1 MRQLYVILKFYIKAN
16 TARLVLLH
24 ALKNF
29 TKIADII
36 TFLIQRYLLLRRTF
50 KTHDSN
56 IDSNNVDDNNRR
68 NKIFSDM
75 PNCKFKLKPQ

>member
-36 TFLIQRYLLLRRTF
+36 TFLIQRYLLLRRTERL
-50 KTHDSN
+50 KHAIQISIQITLTTT
-56 IDSNNVDDNNRR
+56 IEEI
-68 NKIFSDM
+68 KFSVICLIA
-75 PNCKFKLKPQ
+75 NLN